1 MYCIIIYYL
10 LIVLSSL
17 ESVDSSTSVLGTK
30 IKIIKNNNKNKT
42 EMVFIAY
49 HLLQEDHPLSHK
61 ANPMLAQA

>member
-1 MYCIIIYYL
+1 MYL

-30 IKIIKNNNKNKT
+30 IKKIIIKNNNKNKT
-42 EMVFIAY
+42 EMVFIVY